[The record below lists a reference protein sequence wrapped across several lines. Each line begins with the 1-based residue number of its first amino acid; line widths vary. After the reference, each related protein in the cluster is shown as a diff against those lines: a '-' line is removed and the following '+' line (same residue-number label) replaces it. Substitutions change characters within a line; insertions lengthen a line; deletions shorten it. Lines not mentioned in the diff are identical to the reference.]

1 MMTNDCKHY
10 SDFII
15 IISYYISMKKK
26 CPPGVFCI
34 ENITMGFI
42 AFIIVIVIYFLYS
55 ILTKKPENTY
65 SERSQNRG
73 NLVNSPSPSPPPPRL
88 GLIPRFPNI
97 PYNNNLAPPVPG
109 DVLLNPYIPPL
120 SDERYF
126 LPQINVIPPG
136 TVPINISTNVGAV
149 DTNYRQVGILNPTN
163 KPNKDNVLPLM
174 GRPVFTN
181 RDKWQYY
188 TIGNQYNSVKLPI
201 IVKGRSGLNEYGVDR
216 LYNGDTIY
224 IEGLND
230 VYRATIY
237 DNDTIKYLP
246 FI

>member
-1 MMTNDCKHY
+1 M
-10 SDFII
+10 
-15 IISYYISMKKK
+15 KK
-26 CPPGVFCI
+26 CPPGVLCI
-34 ENITMGFI
+34 ENITMIFVVL
-42 AFIIVIVIYFLYS
+42 IILFVIYFVYS
-55 ILTKKPENTY
+55 N
-65 SERSQNRG
+65 SSNERKQSQKHFAPNV
-73 NLVNSPSPSPPPPRL
+73 NLMPQ
-88 GLIPRFPNI
+88 FPNF
-97 PYNNNLAPPVPG
+97 PYRNLLPPPVPG
-109 DVLLNPYIPPL
+109 DVLLNPYSPPL
-120 SDERYF
+120 SDERY
-126 LPQINVIPPG
+126 LIPQMNIIPPG

-149 DTNYRQVGILNPTN
+149 DTSYRQVGILNPTN

-188 TIGNQYNSVKLPI
+188 TIGNQFNSVKLPI
-201 IVKGRSGLNEYGVDR
+201 IVKGKSGLNEYGVDR